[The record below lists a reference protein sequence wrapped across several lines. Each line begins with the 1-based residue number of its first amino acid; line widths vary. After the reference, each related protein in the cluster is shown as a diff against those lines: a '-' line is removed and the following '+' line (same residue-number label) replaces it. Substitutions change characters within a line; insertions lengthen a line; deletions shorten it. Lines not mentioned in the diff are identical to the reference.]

1 MKIVLKLEGMSCS
14 HLHISFQ
21 PHSTPLPWGY
31 HAECGGGGS
40 IFNRSGIREPVR
52 WGFTKPHKHLTR
64 QRTHDAAGAALSPG
78 LASSLVHLN
87 ADSRWRL
94 SGLPAGTYQCTITV
108 GDPSFPSR
116 SHLVVCGAEFGPLA
130 LPAGDLRQFRLIV
143 HVRLSPA
150 AAAAAAVETAV
161 VVTGV
166 PEAAS
171 SADAKVAGVAAVT
184 VVAGRAVRQT
194 AGAAVGES
202 DIDVDLDQGVAAGVT
217 MASGSRDGD
226 EDEENNE
233 GNGHKEEG
241 PSTRRRG
248 RRRIRVARGAPKE
261 VTATAI
267 EVTCPSPS
275 DGPKKTWARVL
286 SISVV
291 SITSAITIDSD
302 QTGDHTYTSTSTDT
316 LTDTNNPDTSLDT
329 NPDDRTDSHP
339 HPKLLTL
346 SDPAEC
352 AVLGEQA
359 ATATGLRYSR
369 FYDSE
374 DGVAGICWQSPGFD
388 HPAHHYSASE
398 LIFGLEGTAT
408 TLTKV
413 ARVAEGAGGGVGGT
427 KEVVEEEEWVPVEA
441 GQCIVPGPMV
451 SHRTKTDASSPYTCL
466 YVNHQGGG
474 GIYYSSSNGRD
485 ERCKGV
491 YKC

>member
-1 MKIVLKLEGMSCS
+1 M

-40 IFNRSGIREPVR
+40 IFNRSGIRESVR

-94 SGLPAGTYQCTITV
+94 SGLPVGPYQVTITV

-116 SHLVVCGAEFGPLA
+116 SHLVVCGAELGPLS
-130 LPAGDLRQFRLIV
+130 LPAGIFRQFRLIV

-150 AAAAAAVETAV
+150 AAAAAAATAAAGAAAATAAAGAV

-166 PEAAS
+166 AEAAS

-184 VVAGRAVRQT
+184 VVAGRAVRLT

-202 DIDVDLDQGVAAGVT
+202 DIDVDLDQGMAAGVT
-217 MASGSRDGD
+217 VASGSRDGD
-226 EDEENNE
+226 EDDEINE

-241 PSTRRRG
+241 LSTRRRE
-248 RRRIRVARGAPKE
+248 RRGIRVARGAPKE

-275 DGPKKTWARVL
+275 DGPKNTWARVL

-291 SITSAITIDSD
+291 SITIDSD
-302 QTGDHTYTSTSTDT
+302 QTGDHTYTSTDT

-388 HPAHHYSASE
+388 HPAHHYKASE
-398 LIFGLEGTAT
+398 LIFGLEGTAM

-413 ARVAEGAGGGVGGT
+413 TRVAEGMGGGGGGGGFVVVGGGGWVGGGGGGGGVVGGGGGGGGAGGG
-427 KEVVEEEEWVPVEA
+427 
-441 GQCIVPGPMV
+441 
-451 SHRTKTDASSPYTCL
+451 
-466 YVNHQGGG
+466 GGG
-474 GIYYSSSNGRD
+474 GGGRATVGQF
-485 ERCKGV
+485 RG
-491 YKC
+491 